1 MRDADAMVPRER
13 LVPTLREYCQ
23 SRNIAAD
30 WKAIENAPG
39 HQLVTTLSMLCPFE
53 PNERQALLESPSLE
67 ARAELMISLMAMAVL
82 DRDGPEQSLN

>member
-1 MRDADAMVPRER
+1 MKHADALVPRER
-13 LVPTLREYCQ
+13 LVPALREYCQ

-30 WKAIENAPG
+30 WKAIEDAPG

-53 PNERQALLESPSLE
+53 PNEKQALLESPSLE

-82 DRDGPEQSLN
+82 DRDSPEQSLN